1 MYSRQFEPKSLVSEN
16 DLTARN
22 RCFDVAVGDHVAG
35 FVSRLKQ
42 CGNLADP
49 FPSGLRVKIVT
60 SSIAGD
66 GFSLSEP
73 SVRRWRNWAICG
85 RS

>member
-1 MYSRQFEPKSLVSEN
+1 LSLVSEN
-16 DLTARN
+16 DLTALD
-22 RCFDVAVGDHVAG
+22 RCFDVAIGDHIVRFIG
-35 FVSRLKQ
+35 RLKQ
-42 CGNLADP
+42 CGNLPNP
-49 FPSGLRVKIVT
+49 FPPGLCVKIVT
-60 SSIAGD
+60 GSIAGD